1 MPRFGPG
8 LLVAAAFV
16 GPGTVTTAS
25 VAGAEFGFAL
35 LWALLFSVLATV
47 LLQEMAARL
56 GLVTGHNLAEVLGT
70 TFTHP
75 AARVA
80 VILPVIAAIAFG
92 NAAFETGNI
101 VGAALAL
108 SLLTELPLAIWSLGV
123 GAVAFALLA
132 SGVYRV
138 VERTL
143 IVLVAVMSA
152 VFLLTMIIV
161 KPDIPVLLQG
171 LLWPSIPA
179 DSLLTIIALIGT
191 TVVPYNL
198 FLHSGVVHEKWKDVP
213 VERAIKECRV
223 DTIASISLGGLVTLA
238 VLTTA
243 ATVLFARGVQI
254 SSAAAM
260 TQQLEPLLGAGAKYF
275 FAIGLFCAGI
285 TSAVTAPLA
294 AAYTV
299 AGLFGWRR
307 DLRNRR
313 FQAVWAVII
322 LIGTLFAVLG
332 TRPVTAI
339 IFAQAANGLLLPVV
353 AVLLLVVMNRGEILG
368 TYRNR
373 SLGNVLGA
381 VLILTVTGLA
391 IAQLSRITGIVG

>member
-8 LLVAAAFV
+8 FLVAAAFV

-35 LWALLFSVLATV
+35 LWALLFSVLATI

-56 GLVTGHNLAEVLGT
+56 CLVTGHNLAEILRT

-75 AARVA
+75 AARVGVA
-80 VILPVIAAIAFG
+80 LLVIAAIAFG

-101 VGAALAL
+101 VGASLAL

-132 SGVYRV
+132 SGVYRI
-138 VERTL
+138 VERAL
-143 IVLVAVMSA
+143 IGLVAVMSA
-152 VFLLTMIIV
+152 VFLLTMLIV
-161 KPDIPVLLQG
+161 KPDIRALFRG

-179 DSLLTIIALIGT
+179 DSLLTIIAVIGT

-198 FLHSGVVHEKWKDVP
+198 FLHSSVVREKWKDVP
-213 VERAIKECRV
+213 VEQALKECRV
-223 DTIASISLGGLVTLA
+223 DTVASMSLGGLVTLA
-238 VLTTA
+238 VVTTA
-243 ATVLFARGVQI
+243 ATVLFARGAPI
-254 SSAAAM
+254 GSAATMA
-260 TQQLEPLLGAGAKYF
+260 QQLEPLLGAGAKYV

-299 AGLFGWRR
+299 AGILGWRR
-307 DLRNRR
+307 GLRDRR
-313 FQAVWAVII
+313 FQSVWAAII
-322 LIGTLFAVLG
+322 LVGTLFAVLG

-339 IFAQAANGLLLPVV
+339 VFAQAANGLLLPVV
-353 AVLLLVVMNRGEILG
+353 AVFMLVVMNRRDILG

-373 SLGNVLGA
+373 WLGNIIGV
-381 VLILTVTGLA
+381 VIILFVTGLA
-391 IAQLSRITGIVG
+391 IIQLSRITGIVG